1 MLFMFKPELLLPA
14 GNVENFVAALEG
26 GADAVYF
33 GLQNFNARTRA
44 RNFSFNEAA
53 SAIAFAHSKNKKVY
67 ITLNTVVKN
76 TETLELIKTVD
87 IISQLKPDAVIVQD
101 FGTINLI
108 RDFYPQLVIH
118 ASTQMGFHNVSAT
131 KFLKKNGI
139 KRVILSREL
148 TMKEIE
154 FCSKK
159 SDIELEIFVHGALCY
174 SFSGKCL
181 FSSYYGGFSA
191 NRGKCAQV
199 CRREFISENQ
209 KINPFSLKDYQLID
223 FIPKFSELKITSLKV
238 EGRLKNSDYVFSVAK
253 AYRMVIDN
261 HSKIEEAK
269 EILETDFSR
278 PKTQWFVGRNLKNP
292 ISELS
297 GTGIFAGEILNV
309 NSYFF
314 DLRSSQNLEVGYQLR
329 IRSADDKEGVLIKIN
344 KLSKIN
350 DDVFRLF
357 IDKGLSLKTG
367 DKVYVSAGKV
377 YKPVTKLKIIN
388 KKFNIISNQRLKLIN
403 DKFKQNTHIKTNEKK
418 SEIFIRV
425 SHAEQLQDV
434 NNINGIKAVIFSP
447 RNLKVDEEIFKICRN
462 LPENVA
468 IYLEIPAFI
477 SSVKEI
483 YWQKKLL
490 DIHKKTGC
498 GFSLSNIS
506 QIEIIP
512 QKSLFLANENIYLF
526 NDIAIDFIR
535 KSGFKEY
542 IYPFEN
548 DYPNLIT
555 GKDRSGIVPVYFYPE
570 LFYSRQP
577 IKLKDYFTDYDKRN
591 FRKYIRHNFTV
602 ICPEKPVSIT
612 HNIQKL
618 KEKGFNKFLIDI
630 KYESSQQKIKSIFT
644 SALKSQKIEEADVFN
659 FKREMK

>member
-33 GLQNFNARTRA
+33 GLQNFNARARA

-108 RDFYPQLVIH
+108 RNFYPQLVIH
-118 ASTQMGFHNVSAT
+118 ASTQMGFHNVSGT
-131 KFLKKNGI
+131 KFLKKNGV

-154 FCSKK
+154 FCSKH
-159 SDIELEIFVHGALCY
+159 SEIELEIFVHGALCY

-199 CRREFISENQ
+199 CRREFISQNQ
-209 KINPFSLKDYQLID
+209 NITPFSLKDYQLID
-223 FIPKFSELKITSLKV
+223 FIPKFSELKINSLKV

-269 EILETDFSR
+269 EILKTDFSR
-278 PKTQWFVGRNLKNP
+278 PKMQWFAGRNLKNP
-292 ISELS
+292 VSELS

-309 NSYFF
+309 NSNFF
-314 DLRSSQNLEVGYQLR
+314 DLRSSQNMEVGYQLR
-329 IRSADDKEGVLIKIN
+329 IRSADDKEGILIKIN
-344 KLSKIN
+344 KLSKIS
-350 DDVFRLF
+350 DVVFRLF
-357 IDKGLSLKTG
+357 IDKGLSLKPG
-367 DKVYVSAGKV
+367 DKVYISAGKV
-377 YKPVTKLKIIN
+377 YKPVTKLKILN
-388 KKFNIISNQRLKLIN
+388 KKINLISNQRLKLIN
-403 DKFKQNTHIKTNEKK
+403 DKFKQKTQIKTNEKK

-425 SHAEQLQDV
+425 SQVEQLQ
-434 NNINGIKAVIFSP
+434 NYNFKGIKAIIFSP
-447 RNLKVDEEIFKICRN
+447 RKLNVDEEFLKICRN
-462 LPENVA
+462 LPGNVA
-468 IYLEIPAFI
+468 IYFEIPSFI
-477 SSVKEI
+477 SSVKEN
-483 YWQKKLL
+483 YWKKKLL
-490 DIHKKTGC
+490 EIYRKTGC

-555 GKDRSGIVPVYFYPE
+555 GKYKSGIVPVYFYPE

-577 IKLKDYFTDYDKRN
+577 IKLKDYFADFEKRN

-618 KEKGFNKFLIDI
+618 KEKGFYKFLIDL
-630 KYESSQQKIKSIFT
+630 KYENSHQNIKSIFT
-644 SALKSQKIEEADVFN
+644 SALKSQKIEGADIFN
-659 FKREMK
+659 FKREIK

>member
-1 MLFMFKPELLLPA
+1 MFKPELLLPA
-14 GNVENFVAALEG
+14 GSVENFVAALEG

-33 GLQNFNARTRA
+33 GLQNFNARARA
-44 RNFSFNEAA
+44 KNFSFNEAA
-53 SAIAFAHSKNKKVY
+53 SAIAFSHSRNKKVY

-108 RDFYPQLVIH
+108 RNLYPHLVIH
-118 ASTQMGFHNVSAT
+118 ASTQMGFNNVSAI
-131 KFLKKNGI
+131 KFLKKNGV

-154 FCSKK
+154 FCAKH

-199 CRREFISENQ
+199 CRRQFISENQ
-209 KINPFSLKDYQLID
+209 NITPFSLKDYQLID
-223 FIPKFSELKITSLKV
+223 FIPSFSELKISSLKV

-253 AYRMVIDN
+253 AYRMAIDN

-269 EILETDFSR
+269 EILKTDFSR
-278 PKTQWFVGRNLKNP
+278 PKMQWFVGKDLKNSV
-292 ISELS
+292 SELS
-297 GTGIFAGEILNV
+297 GTGVFAGVVLNV
-309 NSYFF
+309 NSDFF
-314 DLRSSQNLEVGYQLR
+314 DLSSSQNLEDGYQLR
-329 IRSADDKEGVLIKIN
+329 IRTADDKEGVLIKIN
-344 KLSKIN
+344 KLNKIN
-350 DDVFRLF
+350 NDVFRIF
-357 IDKGLSLKTG
+357 IDKGLFLKPG

-377 YKPVTKLKIIN
+377 YKPVKLKIIN
-388 KKFNIISNQRLKLIN
+388 KKFNFISNQRLKLIN
-403 DKFKQNTHIKTNEKK
+403 DKFKQKTQIKTNEKRM
-418 SEIFIRV
+418 EIFIRV
-425 SHAEQLQDV
+425 SKVEQLQNV
-434 NNINGIKAVIFSP
+434 NLNKIKTVIFSP
-447 RNLKVDEEIFKICRN
+447 RKLDVDEELFKICQN
-462 LPENVA
+462 LPANVA
-468 IYLEIPAFI
+468 IYFEIPAFI
-477 SSVKEI
+477 SSLKET

-490 DIHKKTGC
+490 EIHKKTGC

-506 QIEIIP
+506 QLEIIP

-555 GKDRSGIVPVYFYPE
+555 GKDRNGIVPVYFYPE

-577 IKLKDYFTDYDKRN
+577 IKLKDYFADFDKRN

-612 HNIQKL
+612 QNIQKL
-618 KEKGFNKFLIDI
+618 KEKGFSKFLIDL
-630 KYESSQQKIKSIFT
+630 KYESSLENLKNIFT
-644 SALKSQKIEEADVFN
+644 SVLKSHKIEGTDVFN